1 MGDEEESRRF
11 LVTNLMGDVG
21 SCIADVSV
29 HLSHHTNMLIA
40 IQQRVLVLLHTIASH
55 TMRGLVCLK
64 ACIRQHDDQS
74 LGVFVA
80 AGDGHMLLGHQL
92 WRLGGGSDCVCV
104 PARPRATTMS
114 AMATSLLKGDAIA
127 VRVQVFSA
135 SRCEGKRPVE
145 VRCRVA
151 EPLDA
156 DHHAG
161 AGKLRNSD
169 TGGRE
174 IFAKSVARLSRVR

>member
-1 MGDEEESRRF
+1 MGDEEVED
-11 LVTNLMGDVG
+11 VTNLMGDVG

-55 TMRGLVCLK
+55 PMRGLVRLK

-92 WRLGGGSDCVCV
+92 WKTGRRQRLRLSSCSAASDHDVSHGNVLVERRCDC
-104 PARPRATTMS
+104 S
-114 AMATSLLKGDAIA
+114 A
-127 VRVQVFSA
+127 VQVFSA
-135 SRCEGKRPVE
+135 SRCVK
-145 VRCRVA
+145 A
-151 EPLDA
+151 NDQ
-156 DHHAG
+156 
-161 AGKLRNSD
+161 
-169 TGGRE
+169 
-174 IFAKSVARLSRVR
+174 